1 MDCHSRSVS
10 ANQGKDCKVPTVEER
25 IAELEAQVLMISNI
39 LVKVTEFVTNQGEI
53 NKTITHIL
61 GRRDTSDIR

>member
-1 MDCHSRSVS
+1 M
-10 ANQGKDCKVPTVEER
+10 PTVEER